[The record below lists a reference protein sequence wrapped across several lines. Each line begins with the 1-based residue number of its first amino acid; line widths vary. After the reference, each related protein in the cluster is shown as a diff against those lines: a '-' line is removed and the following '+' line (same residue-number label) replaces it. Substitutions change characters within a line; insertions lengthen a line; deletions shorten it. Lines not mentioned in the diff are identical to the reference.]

1 MNLIMI
7 TTLSRPDIF
16 EQSVDSLRRNSTDWK
31 KHHLTI
37 VYNGDGTSRRMEL
50 SDYIS
55 DELSHSVVVLGNV
68 GASRARNVGASSVPK
83 YLRHENVCFFDD
95 DIYACRGWD
104 ERIEYIVE
112 RREAI
117 ISSHAHPYNHT
128 VLADTPAWIETNV
141 ISTVHMTIPW
151 AVWDEVGFFQEP
163 GGAGGSEDV
172 DYCNRAT
179 KLRCPLLITKPHYVL
194 HTGVTSSN
202 GTPIVGSELV
212 MERNRELERV
222 HNIVGKVRYA

>member
-1 MNLIMI
+1 MNIVMI
-7 TTLSRPDIF
+7 SNYSRPEMF
-16 EQSVDSLRRNSTDWK
+16 KQSVLSLIENSSDWS
-31 KHHLTI
+31 KHTLTM
-37 VYNGDGTSRRMEL
+37 VMNGVKN
-50 SDYIS
+50 
-55 DELSHSVVVLGNV
+55 SHSVDLGSLLPNDALIVLGNV

-212 MERNRELERV
+212 MERNRELERI
-222 HNIVGKVRYA
+222 HNIVGKVRCA